1 MACTWLAAAAGFVAR
16 VAFAP
21 RPTTATRGRPLACA
35 EDPASVVSAQLRA
48 LQSGEAASLRVCH
61 GFMSP
66 AYHERAD
73 ALERFTEWFD
83 SPVYESL
90 LRCSSRAVLSSP
102 PSPTPQ
108 PHPEQVQLLEDPRR
122 RGDERGDAGEP
133 FCLDPNPNRNRNRK
147 RKRDPNRNRNRNR
160 NRNPDP
166 NPSPNSGPL
175 LRYLLT
181 TVDDGRDAAV
191 WGWR

>member
-1 MACTWLAAAAGFVAR
+1 MACTWLAATAGFVAR
-16 VAFAP
+16 APLTHAP

-90 LRCSSRAVLSSP
+90 LRCSSWAVPAP
-102 PSPTPQ
+102 PSKP
-108 PHPEQVQLLEDPRR
+108 
-122 RGDERGDAGEP
+122 DASAP
-133 FCLDPNPNRNRNRK
+133 P
-147 RKRDPNRNRNRNR
+147 
-160 NRNPDP
+160 
-166 NPSPNSGPL
+166 
-175 LRYLLT
+175 
-181 TVDDGRDAAV
+181 
-191 WGWR
+191 

>member
-1 MACTWLAAAAGFVAR
+1 MACTWLAATAGFVAR
-16 VAFAP
+16 VPLTHAP
-21 RPTTATRGRPLACA
+21 RPTTATRSRPLACA

-90 LRCSSRAVLSSP
+90 LRCSSWAMLSSP

-133 FCLDPNPNRNRNRK
+133 SCLTLNLTVTATGNASVTLTVTATATVTLTLTRR
-147 RKRDPNRNRNRNR
+147 
-160 NRNPDP
+160 
-166 NPSPNSGPL
+166 PSCP
-175 LRYLLT
+175 T
-181 TVDDGRDAAV
+181 AAHSSAA
-191 WGWR
+191 RQSSR

>member
-1 MACTWLAAAAGFVAR
+1 MACTWLAATAGFVAR
-16 VAFAP
+16 VPLAP
-21 RPTTATRGRPLACA
+21 RPTIATRGRPLACA

-133 FCLDPNPNRNRNRK
+133 FCLALTLTVTATGNASVTLTVTATATVTLTLTLTLTLTPT
-147 RKRDPNRNRNRNR
+147 
-160 NRNPDP
+160 
-166 NPSPNSGPL
+166 L
-175 LRYLLT
+175 WILLT
-181 TVDDGRDAAV
+181 LFLITPPG
-191 WGWR
+191 

>member
-1 MACTWLAAAAGFVAR
+1 MACTWLAATAGFVAR
-16 VAFAP
+16 VPLTHAP

-35 EDPASVVSAQLRA
+35 EDPASVVSSQLRA
-48 LQSGEAASLRVCH
+48 LQGGEAASLRVCH

-133 FCLDPNPNRNRNRK
+133 FCLTLTLTATATGNASVTLTVTATVTLTLTLTRR
-147 RKRDPNRNRNRNR
+147 
-160 NRNPDP
+160 
-166 NPSPNSGPL
+166 PSCP
-175 LRYLLT
+175 T
-181 TVDDGRDAAV
+181 AAHSSAA
-191 WGWR
+191 RQSSR

>member
-1 MACTWLAAAAGFVAR
+1 MACTWLAATAGFVAR
-16 VAFAP
+16 VPLAHA
-21 RPTTATRGRPLACA
+21 PTTATRGRPLACA

-133 FCLDPNPNRNRNRK
+133 FCLTLTSTVTATGNARVSLTVTVTVTVTLTLTR
-147 RKRDPNRNRNRNR
+147 
-160 NRNPDP
+160 
-166 NPSPNSGPL
+166 SPVARA
-175 LRYLLT
+175 LRLWARPRGT
-181 TVDDGRDAAV
+181 GCTGARAHRAP
-191 WGWR
+191 G

>member
-1 MACTWLAAAAGFVAR
+1 MACTWLAATAGFVAR
-16 VAFAP
+16 VPFAHAP
-21 RPTTATRGRPLACA
+21 RPTIATRGRPLACA

-48 LQSGEAASLRVCH
+48 LQSGETASLRVCH

-90 LRCSSRAVLSSP
+90 LRCSSWAMLSSP

-133 FCLDPNPNRNRNRK
+133 FCLALTLTLTATGNASVTLTVTATVTLTLTLTRR
-147 RKRDPNRNRNRNR
+147 
-160 NRNPDP
+160 
-166 NPSPNSGPL
+166 PSCP
-175 LRYLLT
+175 T
-181 TVDDGRDAAV
+181 DAHSSAA
-191 WGWR
+191 RQSSR

>member
-1 MACTWLAAAAGFVAR
+1 MACTWLAATAGFVAR
-16 VAFAP
+16 VPLAHAP
-21 RPTTATRGRPLACA
+21 RPTIATRGRPIACA

-90 LRCSSRAVLSSP
+90 LRCSSRVVLSSP

-122 RGDERGDAGEP
+122 RGDERGDAG
-133 FCLDPNPNRNRNRK
+133 DPPTLTVTTTTSVTVTLTVTITVTVTLTLTLTLTPTLSRCSTG
-147 RKRDPNRNRNRNR
+147 
-160 NRNPDP
+160 
-166 NPSPNSGPL
+166 PST
-175 LRYLLT
+175 R
-181 TVDDGRDAAV
+181 
-191 WGWR
+191 